1 MICRVCN
8 ESISFVK
15 GSRPGKR
22 KKASWAVHES
32 ELSQTMEQSRV
43 EMVNPHPGNQRKLRQ
58 ELEDAHRQGQAGT
71 QNSSA
76 AQGVSAA
83 QGAGA
88 ARQQSAG
95 ASQGS
100 TPSQNFGGGEGRSE
114 GRQDSA
120 PQGNT
125 TPVPE
130 EEIPGAQGVNRPLD
144 SSSGGEG
151 QQSRNFGL

>member
-58 ELEDAHRQGQAGT
+58 ETAAQD
-71 QNSSA
+71 SA
-76 AQGVSAA
+76 ATQSASA
-83 QGAGA
+83 GQGAGA

-95 ASQGS
+95 ASQGGNLS
-100 TPSQNFGGGEGRSE
+100 PGYGTSE
-114 GRQDSA
+114 GRPDSA

-130 EEIPGAQGVNRPLD
+130 EEVPGAQAVNRPTD
-144 SSSGGEG
+144 SSSGNEG

>member
-58 ELEDAHRQGQAGT
+58 ELEDAHRQGQTAA
-71 QNSSA
+71 QDSA
-76 AQGVSAA
+76 ATQSASA
-83 QGAGA
+83 GQGAGA

-95 ASQGS
+95 ASQGGNLS
-100 TPSQNFGGGEGRSE
+100 PGYGTSE
-114 GRQDSA
+114 GRPDSA

-130 EEIPGAQGVNRPLD
+130 EEVPGAQAVNRPTD
-144 SSSGGEG
+144 SSSGNEG